1 MELAG
6 QDGDAKLLGE
16 LLVEW
21 DTMTVAELQKRQK
34 RALAYKLRH
43 CFFLL
48 VWLKCQYIVL
58 GDHTIMPLNFQKI
71 GARSF
76 RIPIP

>member
-1 MELAG
+1 VELAG

-16 LLVEW
+16 LPVER

-34 RALAYKLRH
+34 RALAHKLRY

-48 VWLKCQYIVL
+48 VWLKCQ
-58 GDHTIMPLNFQKI
+58 
-71 GARSF
+71 
-76 RIPIP
+76 